1 MDWLE
6 KLSSDE
12 KVAYLLTLTEKMM
25 HQTEK
30 YHWYGL
36 ARRAMDMCWEWLE
49 EKKHHA
55 DELYLRLDNEDGD
68 GLIHIE
74 GVAFVDDQP
83 DPQEEAM
90 WFCVTTALAYVTS
103 QAYEYEREEYVPQTV
118 ELVDEEG
125 MDWFMEKIVK
135 VDGYQEEWA
144 ERLREYLL
152 KNHPAGSG
160 KKIKKEELLNLI
172 S

>member
-6 KLSSDE
+6 KLSSDA

-25 HQTEK
+25 SQTEK

-36 ARRAMDMCWEWLE
+36 ARRTMDMCWEWLE
-49 EKKHHA
+49 EKKYLG
-55 DELYLRLDNEDGD
+55 DELYLKIDNDVD
-68 GLIHIE
+68 GLAHIK

-83 DPQEEAM
+83 DPQEKAL
-90 WFCVTTALAYVTS
+90 WFCVTQAAFYVTW
-103 QAYEYEREEYVPQTV
+103 QAYEYEEEEYVPQAIEMTD
-118 ELVDEEG
+118 DEVI
-125 MDWFMEKIVK
+125 DWFMEKIVK

-152 KNHPAGSG
+152 KNHPAGSD
-160 KKIKKEELLNLI
+160 KKIKREELLNLI